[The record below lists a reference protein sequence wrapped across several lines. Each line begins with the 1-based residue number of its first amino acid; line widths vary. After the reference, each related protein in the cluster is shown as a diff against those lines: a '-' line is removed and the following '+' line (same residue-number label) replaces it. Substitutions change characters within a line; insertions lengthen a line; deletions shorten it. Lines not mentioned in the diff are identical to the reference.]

1 MSLFNIQDR
10 IAHIDSYLKAID
22 SQLQTRFNPASSE
35 LQGPNFNDVLDH
47 ALNQTGEVTKQV
59 QGVVK
64 DNFTR
69 LPENFEQYI
78 ETVSAEIGSAYNV
91 EIPVNLVKSIIKQ
104 ESGFNPNAVSHA
116 GAQGLMQLMP
126 ATAKSLGVY
135 NSMNPYQNVRGGIKY
150 IAQLLNRFEGNL
162 QKALAGYNAG
172 PEAVARYGGI
182 PPYKETQNY
191 VQSIMKDFLRR
202 ENYQPVDTIA

>member
-1 MSLFNIQDR
+1 MSLFNIQER
-10 IAHIDSYLKAID
+10 ISHIDSYLKAID
-22 SQLQTRFNPASSE
+22 SQLQTRFNPTSSE
-35 LQGPNFNDVLDH
+35 SQGPNFNDVLDH
-47 ALNQTGEVTKQV
+47 ALNQTGEVSKQV

-64 DNFTR
+64 DNFNH

-78 ETVSAEIGSAYNV
+78 ETVSSEIGSAYNV

>member
-78 ETVSAEIGSAYNV
+78 ETVSAEIGSAYNI

>member
-78 ETVSAEIGSAYNV
+78 ETVSAEIGSAYNI

-191 VQSIMKDFLRR
+191 VQSIMKDFLSR
-202 ENYQPVDTIA
+202 ENYQPIDTIA

>member
-78 ETVSAEIGSAYNV
+78 ETVSAEVGSAYNV
-91 EIPVNLVKSIIKQ
+91 EIPINLVKSIIKQ

>member
-1 MSLFNIQDR
+1 MSLFNIQER
-10 IAHIDSYLKAID
+10 ISHIDSYLKAID
-22 SQLQTRFNPASSE
+22 SQLQTRFNPNNTEA
-35 LQGPNFNDVLDH
+35 QGPNFNDVLDH
-47 ALNQTGEVTKQV
+47 ALNKTGDVNKQV

-64 DNFTR
+64 DNFNH

-78 ETVSAEIGSAYNV
+78 ETVSSEIGSAYNV

>member
-1 MSLFNIQDR
+1 LFNIQER
-10 IAHIDSYLKAID
+10 ISHIDSYLKAID
-22 SQLQTRFNPASSE
+22 SQLQNRFTPQSSE
-35 LQGPNFNDVLDH
+35 TQGPNFNEVFDH
-47 ALNQTGEVTKQV
+47 ALNKGDAAHKKV

-64 DNFTR
+64 DNFSH

-78 ETVSAEIGSAYNV
+78 ETVSAEVGSAYNV

-191 VQSIMKDFLRR
+191 VQSIMKDFLSR
-202 ENYQPVDTIA
+202 ENYQPIDTIA

>member
-22 SQLQTRFNPASSE
+22 SQLQTRFNPSSSE

-78 ETVSAEIGSAYNV
+78 ETVSAEIGSAYNI

>member
-1 MSLFNIQDR
+1 MSLFNIQER
-10 IAHIDSYLKAID
+10 ISHIDSYLKAID
-22 SQLQTRFNPASSE
+22 SQLQTRFNPPSSE

-47 ALNQTGEVTKQV
+47 ALNQTGEATKQV

-64 DNFTR
+64 DNFTH

-78 ETVSAEIGSAYNV
+78 ETVSSEIGSAYNV

>member
-78 ETVSAEIGSAYNV
+78 ETVSAEIGSAYNI

-162 QKALAGYNAG
+162 QKTIDWYLAHQ
-172 PEAVARYGGI
+172 EWLSS
-182 PPYKETQNY
+182 T
-191 VQSIMKDFLRR
+191 SIDDAYMSRR
-202 ENYQPVDTIA
+202 VSNSTGKVDA

>member
-1 MSLFNIQDR
+1 MSLFNIQER

-22 SQLQTRFNPASSE
+22 SQLQTRFNSSTQE
-35 LQGPNFNDVLDH
+35 AQGPNFNAVLEH
-47 ALNQTGEVTKQV
+47 ALNQGGELSKNV

-64 DNFTR
+64 DNFNR

-78 ETVSAEIGSAYNV
+78 ETVSAEIGSAYNI

-162 QKALAGYNAG
+162 HKALAGYNAG

-191 VQSIMKDFLRR
+191 VESIMKDFLRR
-202 ENYQPVDTIA
+202 ENYKPVDTIA

>member
-1 MSLFNIQDR
+1 MSLFNIQNR

-22 SQLQTRFNPASSE
+22 SQLQTKFNTNNTSA
-35 LQGPNFNDVLDH
+35 QGPNFNDVLDH
-47 ALNQTGEVTKQV
+47 ALNQTGELTKQV

>member
-22 SQLQTRFNPASSE
+22 SQLQTRFNPSSSE

-78 ETVSAEIGSAYNV
+78 ETVGAEIGSAYNI

>member
-64 DNFTR
+64 DNFTH

-78 ETVSAEIGSAYNV
+78 ETVSAEIGSAYNI